1 MTGEENRLT
10 LFLWSKAIPAE
21 LMPKDEPVP
30 DYPNPSSSTPLHKSI
45 PDTWPEVR
53 RLRNLCQSLCKVEAE
68 NANGTFQGSQRYVTE
83 AIYSVLNE
91 FMFQVEQGLMNGE
104 IGTGQRL
111 DRMTEKVKQ
120 KKEQLQRIKTQFE
133 AEEKE
138 WEELLLQHQEAL
150 EGVEG
155 TPEAMKKIRAVAAEA
170 TKQVQDSSCANALVE
185 TYQKAHR
192 ALELQADGLACMVNG
207 VEELVSRAEKIGTTL
222 VEELHNDVFQELP
235 HINSPE
241 HLIKSLTAAH

>member
-1 MTGEENRLT
+1 MEGNDLT
-10 LFLWSKAIPAE
+10 RFSHPAAVPAE

-45 PDTWPEVR
+45 PDSWPEVR
-53 RLRNLCQSLCKVEAE
+53 RFRSLCQSLCKVEAE
-68 NANGTFQGSQRYVTE
+68 NASVTFQGSQRYVTE
-83 AIYSVLNE
+83 AVYSVLNE

-104 IGTGQRL
+104 LGTGQRL

-120 KKEQLQRIKTQFE
+120 KKDHLQNIKKQFE
-133 AEEKE
+133 IEEKE
-138 WEELLLQHQEAL
+138 WEELLLQHQQTIKDA
-150 EGVEG
+150 EG
-155 TPEAMKKIRAVAAEA
+155 TPEAMKKMRAAAAEA
-170 TKQVQDSSCANALVE
+170 TKQVQDHSCVNELAE

-207 VEELVSRAEKIGTTL
+207 VEELVSRAEKIGSTL